1 MIRRKGKK
9 LKEPKEEN
17 QKEPIFYLK
26 QNGKKKKRK
35 KKKEKNKKKNNK
47 KKNLTLKSFSES
59 RTRLVD
65 V

>member
-26 QNGKKKKRK
+26 QNGKKRKRK
-35 KKKEKNKKKNNK
+35 KEKEEEEEEKFDSQVF
-47 KKNLTLKSFSES
+47 L
-59 RTRLVD
+59 
-65 V
+65 

>member
-35 KKKEKNKKKNNK
+35 KKKIKGKNHNHQIFVQD
-47 KKNLTLKSFSES
+47 SHCPF
-59 RTRLVD
+59 R
-65 V
+65 

>member
-26 QNGKKKKRK
+26 QNGKKLKEQ
-35 KKKEKNKKKNNK
+35 KKKERKKMTNNK